1 MNLYSKELMFLAKKN
16 TASQGILEDATHE
29 YTAKNPICGDRVRW
43 TAIVEDRKI
52 IDLKH
57 HTKGCL
63 LCKAGATLLFEQ
75 VHSGSRKTP
84 EVQELICHYSTQ
96 IEQLKTDDVL
106 DNPAEGLDIFTGLS
120 KAPSR
125 VSCVLLPFTGLQKAL
140 GGSQK

>member
-16 TASQGILEDATHE
+16 TASQGILEGATHE

-63 LCKAGATLLFEQ
+63 LCKAGAALLFEQ
-75 VHSGSRKTP
+75 VHAGNRKTA

-106 DNPAEGLDIFTGLS
+106 DAPVVFNLPASTPIAILLSALLVSNAFNPIATL
-120 KAPSR
+120 
-125 VSCVLLPFTGLQKAL
+125 
-140 GGSQK
+140 

>member
-16 TASQGILEDATHE
+16 TASSGILEGATHE

-63 LCKAGATLLFEQ
+63 LCKAGAALLFEQ
-75 VHSGSRKTP
+75 VHSGARKTA

-106 DNPAEGLDIFTGLS
+106 KSCGRLGCFTGLS

-125 VSCVLLPFTGLQKAL
+125 VSCSSSTGLQKAL

>member
-63 LCKAGATLLFEQ
+63 LCKAGAALLFEQ
-75 VHSGSRKTP
+75 VHSGNRKTA

-96 IEQLKTDDVL
+96 IEQLKTDDVS
-106 DNPAEGLDIFTGLS
+106 DVPEGLDIFTGLS

-140 GGSQK
+140 RGNQK